1 MPCTLDEPNSV
12 RSASRDKTA
21 DAVVLDFEAIG
32 CASEAATAV
41 LDGLRDVAL
50 SPSVVSGARS
60 RPSQPRPTDVGV
72 HDEGMR

>member
-1 MPCTLDEPNSV
+1 
-12 RSASRDKTA
+12 
-21 DAVVLDFEAIG
+21 
-32 CASEAATAV
+32 
-41 LDGLRDVAL
+41 LRDVAL